1 MKDIAQQEFQIIL
14 EQSQIK
20 IGPQIKSKYGNFH
33 HSNLFDDF

>member
-20 IGPQIKSKYGNFH
+20 IGQKIKYEYGNLS